1 MKDSR
6 RKNKARFTT
15 DDFEAKVN
23 YKIRFSDT
31 GLKSGAKTKSN
42 EISKWMNIVY
52 VQGNIGWWHFLMPY
66 RWMWSAGSKV
76 KVQWSWAGESSRG
89 KNHWELSA
97 EGIKKCGQILESG
110 S

>member
-1 MKDSR
+1 MAVYMKDSR

-42 EISKWMNIVY
+42 EISK
-52 VQGNIGWWHFLMPY
+52 
-66 RWMWSAGSKV
+66 
-76 KVQWSWAGESSRG
+76 
-89 KNHWELSA
+89 
-97 EGIKKCGQILESG
+97 
-110 S
+110 